1 MDILMH
7 SGYLLMSIYSN
18 FDVQTTIL
26 TKKCFKMT
34 FLEFVL
40 ILFHSALSCQ
50 IVLHNIPRILPPT
63 QLWSARSAAHIVVH
77 NVYDW
82 QVRRLIYSET
92 VFAKPKVNLSMQY
105 CHKTSYC
112 YYVIESFHI
121 YVYLAISYDDAIY
134 VG

>member
-18 FDVQTTIL
+18 FDVYTTIL
-26 TKKCFKMT
+26 TKKCLKMA

-77 NVYDW
+77 NVYGNW
-82 QVRRLIYSET
+82 QARRLIYSET
-92 VFAKPKVNLSMQY
+92 VFAKPKAKLSLSM
-105 CHKTSYC
+105 
-112 YYVIESFHI
+112 YV
-121 YVYLAISYDDAIY
+121 VL
-134 VG
+134 